1 MEIKVWDYD
10 FLVKDDLIGQTTIDL
25 ENRFFSKKWRKL
37 DYIPIETRELFN
49 PLSSIN
55 RGRLRLWVEMI
66 PVHEVA
72 LLKQIWNIKPKPSS
86 VKLNKLMK
94 C

>member
-1 MEIKVWDYD
+1 M
-10 FLVKDDLIGQTTIDL
+10 KDDLIGQTTIDL

-37 DYIPIETRELFN
+37 EYIPIETRELFN

-66 PVHEVA
+66 PVHEVI
-72 LLKQIWNIKPKPSS
+72 LLKQIWNIKPKPSA
-86 VKLNKLMK
+86 VKKINKFMK
-94 C
+94 F